1 MLKARFGYDDFRPMQ
16 SEIIANVLAGRD
28 SLVLMPTGGGKS
40 LCYQLPALC
49 LDGLTLV
56 ISPLIALMK
65 DQVDALRTNG
75 IAAAFINSSVAPHEV
90 SSIYAAARA
99 GRLKLLYIAPER
111 LAVAGFG
118 EFIRGVRVD
127 LVAIDEAHC
136 ISEWGH
142 DFRPDYRNLRSLRA
156 MFPRAPVMALTAT
169 ATAKVRDD
177 IAEQLMI
184 PEARRFISSFN
195 RENLT
200 YIVRPKRRPF
210 DHLVHQLRRH
220 ADGAS
225 IVYCLSR
232 DGTERLASK
241 LSHHGLPA
249 LPYHAGLDPSVR
261 RDTQER
267 FIRDEARIIVATIA
281 FGMGI
286 DKPDVRLI
294 AHYDL
299 PKTLEGYYQE
309 TGRAGRDG
317 LPSECVLYFSAGDRA
332 KFTRFIDEIE
342 DPAERERAHHKLD
355 QMIAFGEARTCRRA
369 FVLRYFGETYDKT
382 DCGGCDVCLAERE
395 AFDATEIAQMVL
407 SAVIR
412 TGERFGPAHVIK
424 VLRGSRA
431 KKVVEWRHHK
441 LPVYGIARKYTPD
454 ELNELVGLL
463 EDEGMLERSPDKFA
477 TVAVTPAGRDFLRQR
492 ERLTL
497 SRVRRPDPESQAGPN
512 DLPHPGDDSWSN
524 GGTPGFNRELFQR
537 LRDLRAALAQSRDLP
552 PYMIVGDQALQE
564 MITSLPRTRDGLA
577 RITGVSRAKLDEF
590 GDAFLNAIRTHADSQ
605 GLSEHA
611 NLHQR
616 ARGRGNGSPDFDP
629 ELFERLRELRR
640 HLAEARD
647 QPAFV
652 IFSNRTLEAM
662 AHAMPRD
669 HAAFAGIPGVGPA
682 KLEEFADDFLKVI
695 REHPAS
701 RATA

>member
-1 MLKARFGYDDFRPMQ
+1 MSEFRGVATAEPDLRRILKTRFGYDDFRPMQ
-16 SEIIANVLAGRD
+16 LEIIGNVMAGRD

-65 DQVDALRTNG
+65 DQVDALRSNG
-75 IAAAFINSSVAPHEV
+75 IAAAYINSSVPPHEV
-90 SSIYAAARA
+90 SGIYAAARA
-99 GRLKLLYIAPER
+99 GRLKLLYVAPER
-111 LAVAGFG
+111 LAVGGFD
-118 EFIRGVRVD
+118 EFLRGLRVD
-127 LVAIDEAHC
+127 QLAIDEAHC

-142 DFRPDYRNLRSLRA
+142 DFRPDYRNLRTLRA
-156 MFPRAPVMALTAT
+156 RFPRTPVMALTAT

-210 DHLVHQLRRH
+210 DHLVHRLRRH

-249 LPYHAGLDPSVR
+249 FPYHAGLEPSVR

-267 FIRDEARIIVATIA
+267 FIRDETRIVVATIA

-342 DPAERERAHHKLD
+342 DSAERDRAHQKLD
-355 QMIAFGEARTCRRA
+355 QMIAYGESRTCRRA

-395 AFDATEIAQMVL
+395 TFDATEVAQMVL

-412 TGERFGPAHVIK
+412 TGERFG
-424 VLRGSRA
+424 
-431 KKVVEWRHHK
+431 
-441 LPVYGIARKYTPD
+441 
-454 ELNELVGLL
+454 
-463 EDEGMLERSPDKFA
+463 
-477 TVAVTPAGRDFLRQR
+477 
-492 ERLTL
+492 
-497 SRVRRPDPESQAGPN
+497 
-512 DLPHPGDDSWSN
+512 
-524 GGTPGFNRELFQR
+524 
-537 LRDLRAALAQSRDLP
+537 
-552 PYMIVGDQALQE
+552 
-564 MITSLPRTRDGLA
+564 RTRDQRSEGLA
-577 RITGVSRAKLDEF
+577 R
-590 GDAFLNAIRTHADSQ
+590 
-605 GLSEHA
+605 
-611 NLHQR
+611 
-616 ARGRGNGSPDFDP
+616 
-629 ELFERLRELRR
+629 
-640 HLAEARD
+640 EAR
-647 QPAFV
+647 
-652 IFSNRTLEAM
+652 
-662 AHAMPRD
+662 
-669 HAAFAGIPGVGPA
+669 AGIGPRPV
-682 KLEEFADDFLKVI
+682 DGP
-695 REHPAS
+695 RHRPRS
-701 RATA
+701 